1 MKTPMKN
8 HNPSSP
14 LWTFLIAT
22 CLLAA
27 PVFRAQ
33 AQIYYW
39 TNSTSNL
46 LWSNPLNWSSNT
58 VPDTLAEARFD
69 MPEGAT
75 NVPGNVNSIVD
86 LDITVHNVFFN
97 VTNPYTHTL
106 LINPGVTLTVLAP
119 DLTTSA
125 DKFTLRPSSSDNVD
139 SYVTVR
145 GAGRVV
151 VGDTNNLGTTDFM
164 RVHKSG
170 AGASA
175 SVLGPYMG
183 TMDLSGLDYFAFAL
197 GNLRVGA
204 SASGA
209 TSGTRGTLL
218 LAKTNLIICGNTST
232 ASGFGLL
239 VGNGTSTSA
248 GANVSSGDLQLGQE
262 NVIQAF
268 ITRVGGARSLL
279 GTMEFQPGL
288 VSPALIW
295 RGIDGFSPADTI
307 TIGDNSALT
316 ADADIPATSTGRVDL
331 VSGTVDISVN
341 DLLVGRNAG
350 GTSTTLGAGGDGT
363 LSWSAG
369 TISCLSTLDI
379 GRQNNNNIGNSRG
392 VVNVLTN
399 AVLQAL
405 NIRIGNDAGANS
417 GTGNGTLN
425 IAYGG
430 QATAAGNIWESST
443 TTTGTST
450 INVTNGALTVGGLVR
465 VDNLTAASSVL
476 NLVITPTIN
485 NANPVCDVTNLTL
498 LTSVTINVSGSGVTL
513 ASYPLIKYKG
523 SIGGGGFG
531 VVALGTQPADTFGYL
546 FDNTANH
553 SIDLVVTNVPAA
565 KWDGTVNGD
574 WDIATTTNWI
584 NSVSSAAVAY
594 QQTTIPGDLVLFDDT
609 ATGTKT
615 VNLTTTLSPAMVIVN
630 TTNTYTFSG
639 AGWISGPGGL
649 AKSGSGTL
657 EIANSGVNDYSGPT
671 LVAGGRLLANG
682 TIAGVGAMTVQ
693 SGATLGGSGTIFAPV
708 TIASAATLAPGAS
721 IGTLTFNNSLLLSA
735 GSSNVFEVDTDTL
748 AHDLVAGFGGVTYG
762 GTLVL
767 SLSGGNTAIT
777 NGAEIQLF
785 SPAGS
790 GSFAAIEPAYPAL
803 GFYWDTNTLAADGTL
818 RIQAIPPG
826 TTVTWTNVAGGNLLW
841 SNPANWV
848 RTTDGYPGSLALNSV
863 PTADDKVYFLTTN
876 RGAFA
881 ATNVVGAVNNIVD
894 ADITVGPM
902 LYTAQEPGYHTMQIN
917 AGATLSVTNPFAT
930 TGDPFSYRASRDE
943 SSITGYVTIKGVGRL
958 VVGDTN
964 FPHASAAN
972 QIRIHAVASP
982 LVPGQNPGANT
993 NGPFMATM
1001 DMSDLDYFAS
1011 ATGEMKIGASATSG
1025 RGTRGTLMLAK
1036 TNLVIAGATSDNF
1049 YGLIIGGATGGDYQ
1063 PGGSIGHLWLGQE
1076 NDIRA
1081 NSMRVGGPRA
1091 QLGTLQFRAGLN
1103 NPTLKMRNVDGVSP
1117 MNLISI
1123 GDNYQTGSAGAVTST
1138 TETSTG
1144 NLDLTGGTVDIL
1156 VASLRVGRNL
1166 NSSTTGN
1173 NGSGNGTLTWTAG
1186 TIQSTGTTDLG
1197 RQNGNNRGNSTGVVN
1212 VCSNAVWLGD
1222 DIRIGSDAGSATGTG
1237 SGTLN
1242 IVYGGQ
1248 VAMIN
1253 GLTEHI
1259 IGAGTSTINVTNGYL
1274 SVGGVVTVDN
1284 VNAISGV
1291 ISNVGLMTASTLT
1304 GNGTIG
1310 GPVTVLTSL
1319 EPGASLGTLTIFND
1333 LILTNTSTSTMEVD
1347 LDTLACDKV
1356 VGVNNLT
1363 LDGTLVVTNVGGA
1376 TSATNGATL
1385 QLFSAAN
1392 YLGAFTAA
1400 NLPVLGGGLG
1410 WDTSGLA
1417 NGTLKIVTAVSMVP
1431 TNVSYSL
1438 TGGTLSLS
1446 WPGSHLGWYA
1456 QSNAVG
1462 VASPGSWYDIPGSQ
1476 SGTNLD
1482 ITILPGQPNVFF
1494 RLRSP

>member
-1 MKTPMKN
+1 MKN
-8 HNPSSP
+8 HYPSSP

-27 PVFRAQ
+27 PVFLAKAQ
-33 AQIYYW
+33 NNYW
-39 TNSTSNL
+39 TNSAGDL
-46 LWSNPLNWSSNT
+46 LWSTPLNWSSNT

-86 LDITVHNVFFN
+86 LDLTVHNVFFN

-151 VGDTNNLGTTDFM
+151 VGDTNSLGTTDYM
-164 RVHKSG
+164 RVHKTG

-175 SVLGPYMG
+175 SELGPYMG

-209 TSGTRGTLL
+209 TTGTRGTLL

-262 NVIQAF
+262 NVIQAL

-288 VSPALIW
+288 VNPTLSW
-295 RGIDGFSPADTI
+295 RGTDGFSPAGTI

-369 TISCLSTLDI
+369 TISCLDTLDI

-450 INVTNGALTVGGLVR
+450 INVTNGTLTVGGLVR

-476 NLVITPTIN
+476 NLVITPTN
-485 NANPVCDVTNLTL
+485 NAANPVCDVTNLTL

-531 VVALGTQPADTFGYL
+531 VLALGTQPTDTFGYL
-546 FDNTANH
+546 FDNTANS

-565 KWDGTVNGD
+565 KWNGTVNGD
-574 WDIATTTNWI
+574 WDIATTTNWV

-639 AGWISGPGGL
+639 AGWISGPAGL
-649 AKSGSGTL
+649 FKSGSGTL

-671 LVAGGRLLANG
+671 LIAGGRLLVNG
-682 TIAGVGAMTVQ
+682 TLFGGNAMTAQ

-735 GSSNVFEVDTDTL
+735 GSSTVFEVDTDTL
-748 AHDLVAGFGGVTYG
+748 AHDVVAGFGGVAYG

-767 SLSGGNTAIT
+767 SLSGGNTALT

-785 SPAGS
+785 NPPGS
-790 GSFAAIEPAYPAL
+790 GAFAAIEPAYPAL
-803 GFYWDTNTLAADGTL
+803 GYYWDTNTLAADGTL
-818 RIQAIPPG
+818 RIQTIPPG

-841 SNPANWV
+841 SNPANWI
-848 RTTDGYPGSLALNSV
+848 RTTDGYPGSLELNSV
-863 PTADDKVYFLTTN
+863 PTAADKVYFVTTN
-876 RGAFA
+876 GGAFA

-902 LYTAQEPGYHTMQIN
+902 LYTAQEPSYHTMQIN
-917 AGATLSVTNPFAT
+917 AGATLSVTNPFT
-930 TGDPFSYRASRDE
+930 GSGDPFSYRGALSD
-943 SSITGYVTIKGVGRL
+943 SSLTGYVTIRGEGRL
-958 VVGDTN
+958 VVGDPN
-964 FPHASAAN
+964 SPHPAVGN
-972 QIRIHAVASP
+972 QIRVHAVESE
-982 LVPGQNPGANT
+982 LVPGGGTGPHT
-993 NGPFMATM
+993 NGPYMATM

-1011 ATGEMKIGASATSG
+1011 ATGELKIGASGTSG
-1025 RGTRGTLMLAK
+1025 RGTRGTLILAR
-1036 TNLVIAGATSDNF
+1036 TNLVICGTTTNN
-1049 YGLIIGGATGGDYQ
+1049 YWGLIIGSATGGDYQ
-1063 PGGSIGHLWLGQE
+1063 PGGSIGELQLGQE

-1081 NSMRVGGPRA
+1081 NSIKAGAQRA
-1091 QLGTLQFRAGLN
+1091 QLGTMRFQSGLI
-1103 NPTLKMRNVDGVSP
+1103 NPTVKMRNVDGVSAVE
-1117 MNLISI
+1117 LIAI
-1123 GDNYQTGSAGAVTST
+1123 GDNYRTSSSGTAVST
-1138 TETSTG
+1138 PETSTG
-1144 NLDLTGGTVDIL
+1144 IMDLSGGTVDIL

-1166 NSSTTGN
+1166 NSNTTGN
-1173 NGSGNGTLTWTAG
+1173 DGSGNATLTWTAG
-1186 TIQSTGTTDLG
+1186 AITCEGTTDLG
-1197 RQNGNNRGNSTGVVN
+1197 RQNNNNQGDCIGVVN
-1212 VCSNAVWLGD
+1212 VFSNAVWIGD
-1222 DIRIGSDAGSATGTG
+1222 DIRMGGDAGSATGTG
-1237 SGTLN
+1237 NGTLN

-1248 VAMIN
+1248 VAMTNLISITEN
-1253 GLTEHI
+1253 GT
-1259 IGAGTSTINVTNGYL
+1259 GNTSGTSTINLTDGTLSAGGLVRVDNLTADNSVLSLTAGPAINADNPVCDVTNLTLVTSLTLNVTGSVSVAQYPLIRYQGSIGGGGY
-1274 SVGGVVTVDN
+1274 GVV
-1284 VNAISGV
+1284 
-1291 ISNVGLMTASTLT
+1291 
-1304 GNGTIG
+1304 
-1310 GPVTVLTSL
+1310 
-1319 EPGASLGTLTIFND
+1319 SLGTLPPEVSAYLSN
-1333 LILTNTSTSTMEVD
+1333 NTANSSID
-1347 LDTLACDKV
+1347 
-1356 VGVNNLT
+1356 
-1363 LDGTLVVTNVGGA
+1363 LVVTSV
-1376 TSATNGATL
+1376 
-1385 QLFSAAN
+1385 
-1392 YLGAFTAA
+1392 
-1400 NLPVLGGGLG
+1400 
-1410 WDTSGLA
+1410 
-1417 NGTLKIVTAVSMVP
+1417 
-1431 TNVSYSL
+1431 
-1438 TGGTLSLS
+1438 
-1446 WPGSHLGWYA
+1446 
-1456 QSNAVG
+1456 
-1462 VASPGSWYDIPGSQ
+1462 PGSQ
-1476 SGTNLD
+1476 PTIEPVTVSGTNLVVSVPTVTGVNYVLQSATNLTP
-1482 ITILPGQPNVFF
+1482 TIFWVNESTNAGTGGNLILNVPIEPGKPQKFVRFWVY
-1494 RLRSP
+1494 